1 MGERPELW
9 AKLKLGFYVQLPE
22 MEAKAQEQ
30 ELLGILQLR
39 RLQSLERLRLECRLP
54 AKNCPPF
61 LQTIIDNHPAVRK
74 LSLQMSQQGTLPEE
88 ILVNL
93 ASALVKFEEVDVFFF
108 SDGVEPL
115 AGEILSATLTAT
127 AGENSKL
134 KMLTMPGNEKKH
146 ADAITQARSREVIV
160 KLVRYDWSEDED
172 DYDSHDGC
180 PGCCACA

>member
-9 AKLKLGFYVQLPE
+9 AKLKLGFFAQLGIE
-22 MEAKAQEQ
+22 AQEQ

-61 LQTIIDNHPAVRK
+61 LQIISDNHPAVRK
-74 LSLQMSQQGTLPEE
+74 LDLQMSQQGTLPEE

-93 ASALVKFEEVDVFFF
+93 AAALVKFEEVDVFFF
-108 SDGVEPL
+108 SDRVEPL
-115 AGEILSATLTAT
+115 AGEILSATLIAT
-127 AGENSKL
+127 AGVNSKL
-134 KMLTMPGNEKKH
+134 KMLTMPGNEERH
-146 ADAITQARSREVIV
+146 AEAITQARSREVAV
-160 KLVRYDWSEDED
+160 KSVSYDWSED